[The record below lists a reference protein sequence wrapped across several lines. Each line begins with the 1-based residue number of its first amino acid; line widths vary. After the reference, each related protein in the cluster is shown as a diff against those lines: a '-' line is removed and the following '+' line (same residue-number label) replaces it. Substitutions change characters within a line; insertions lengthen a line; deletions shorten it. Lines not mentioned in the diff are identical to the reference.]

1 MSPLFICLFH
11 IKIRTS
17 TTPVLLTLLYRILF
31 YSILG

>member
-11 IKIRTS
+11 IKIRTLA
-17 TTPVLLTLLYRILF
+17 TPVLLYRILF